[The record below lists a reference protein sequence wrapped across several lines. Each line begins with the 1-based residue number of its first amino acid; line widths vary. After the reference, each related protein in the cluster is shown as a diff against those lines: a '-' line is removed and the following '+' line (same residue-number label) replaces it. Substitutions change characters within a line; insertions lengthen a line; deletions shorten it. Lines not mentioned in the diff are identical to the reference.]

1 MIYLNV
7 SKGDLPGHQD
17 FSVDVD
23 NTTVR
28 FGLVQNDVL
37 KEILEDLLEN
47 VKAELNLL

>member
-7 SKGDLPGHQD
+7 LKGDLPGHKN

-23 NTTVR
+23 NTSIN

-47 VKAELNLL
+47 VKSELTKF